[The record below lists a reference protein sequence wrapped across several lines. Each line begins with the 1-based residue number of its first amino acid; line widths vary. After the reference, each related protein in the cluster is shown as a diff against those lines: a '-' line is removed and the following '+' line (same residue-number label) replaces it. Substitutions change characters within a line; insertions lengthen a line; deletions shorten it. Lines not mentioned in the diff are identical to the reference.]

1 MTPSQ
6 QRREK
11 SDICTNLGAKVVSES
26 SSPSIVNNLT
36 AALQNRVW
44 AGADDGMKPLQIFW
58 SSTNVIPAI
67 EVRDSTMIDAA
78 LAQLRG
84 GFIASAQKAPKDI
97 LATVRVKQGRILSWS
112 DKTAAGTNIMTV
124 YGSSIP
130 AGLGGVGKAIHEEL
144 STSNPDRR

>member
-1 MTPSQ
+1 
-6 QRREK
+6 
-11 SDICTNLGAKVVSES
+11 
-26 SSPSIVNNLT
+26 
-36 AALQNRVW
+36 
-44 AGADDGMKPLQIFW
+44 MKPLQIFW

-67 EVRDSTMIDAA
+67 EVRDSTMIGAA

-97 LATVRVKQGRILSWS
+97 LATVRVKQGRMLSWS